1 MLLQILAIAAVL
13 TQPCPEVGGSL
24 NAALDRDRKPE
35 QKPSGY
41 G

>member
-1 MLLQILAIAAVL
+1 MLLQILAIAAIL
-13 TQPCPEVGGSL
+13 TQPNPKGSGSL
-24 NAALDRDRKPE
+24 NAAISRDLKPR